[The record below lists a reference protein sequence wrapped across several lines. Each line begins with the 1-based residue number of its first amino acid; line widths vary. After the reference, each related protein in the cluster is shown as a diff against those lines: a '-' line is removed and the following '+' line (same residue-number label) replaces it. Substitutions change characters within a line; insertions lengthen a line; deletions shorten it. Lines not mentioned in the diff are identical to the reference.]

1 MKISSWLGLDIS
13 KDKIDCYLI
22 VNEQFY
28 YFIIKNNQMGFH
40 ELLTKLFEY
49 SVVLTELHAC
59 CEATNIYYLAV
70 AQFLYARKVKMSV
83 VNPAVIK
90 SYAKFK
96 LKRVKTDKQDAKLIA
111 KFCQKEQP
119 EAWQPESAEQFKLKN
134 LHRRIE
140 QLQQMQTMEKNR
152 LAVADEVSRS
162 SIEQV
167 LDCLGKQI
175 AECQVSMQNLID
187 NNKILKHKQKI
198 LQTITGIGKT
208 TAQILLAVMSDI
220 GRFPT
225 ARHLVSWLGLSPIIK
240 DSGKK
245 QGQSVLSKMGSRS
258 IRKALYMPARSAC
271 TRSKLWRSW
280 FDKQLERGKH
290 PKQIYVMMMVK
301 LVKYAYACL
310 KSNKPFDESRHQ
322 DVGAEAKGAKIIG
335 LNAQ

>member
-22 VNEQFY
+22 MNEQFY
-28 YFIIKNNQMGFH
+28 YFVIENNQMGFH

-49 SVVLTELHAC
+49 SVVLKELHAC
-59 CEATNIYYLAV
+59 CEATNVYYLFV
-70 AQFLYARKVKMSV
+70 AQFLHARQVKVSV

-111 KFCQKEQP
+111 EFCQKEQP
-119 EAWQPESAEQFKLKN
+119 EKWQPESVEQCQLKN

-140 QLQQMQTMEKNR
+140 QLQQMQNMEKNR

-167 LDCLGKQI
+167 LDCLGEQM
-175 AECQVSMQNLID
+175 AECQMAMQNLI
-187 NNKILKHKQKI
+187 NGNKVLKYKQKI

-208 TAQILLAVMSDI
+208 TAQILLVVMCDI
-220 GRFPT
+220 ERFPT

-245 QGQSVLSKMGSRS
+245 QGQSVLSKMGNRS

-280 FDKQLERGKH
+280 FDKHLARGKH
-290 PKQIYVMMMVK
+290 PKQVYVMMMVK

-310 KSNKPFDESRHQ
+310 KNNQPFDASRHQ
-322 DVGAEAKGAKIIG
+322 DGGAKAKGV
-335 LNAQ
+335 